1 VNPSMLQYRRLDL
14 VLELSLL
21 ALIALGLAG
30 MLIVLVLD
38 PLAVVVAIPA
48 AIVAGLVLA
57 RLLGEGK
64 VGGLILGG
72 VLTLLGLG
80 LYAVYLLLDLSLEWA
95 AGLAGVVLLL
105 FATVLVRAL
114 LATPDE
120 PPR

>member
-1 VNPSMLQYRRLDL
+1 MLRYRRLDL

-30 MLIVLVLD
+30 VLIVLILD
-38 PLAVVVAIPA
+38 PLALVVAVA
-48 AIVAGLVLA
+48 ASMLAGLVLSG
-57 RLLGEGK
+57 LMGEGK

-72 VLTLLGLG
+72 VLSLLGLG
-80 LYAVYLLLDLSLEWA
+80 LYALYLLLDLSLEWA

-114 LATPDE
+114 IATGDE

>member
-1 VNPSMLQYRRLDL
+1 MLRYRRLDL

-30 MLIVLVLD
+30 VLVVLVLD
-38 PLAVVVAIPA
+38 PLEIVITIPVAVLT
-48 AIVAGLVLA
+48 GLCLP
-57 RLLGEGK
+57 RLLGQGK
-64 VGGLILGG
+64 AGGVILGG
-72 VLTLLGLG
+72 VLSLLALG
-80 LYAVYLLLDLSLEWA
+80 LYALYLLLDLSLEWA

-114 LATPDE
+114 ISTADE